1 MTLMTERPGTARHP
15 TKSSFSSQ
23 LSYRRLAFVARAVL
37 MTACLS
43 TTAFAADSAGVTHYS
58 VDPAKSSLEFSFVQA
73 GAQNKGKYTK
83 FPVALDISPDGLAA
97 TRLDVTVEMASY
109 DSGDKDRDDTLR
121 GPDLFSVAKF
131 PQARFTSTQI
141 TRTANGFDAVG
152 KLTIRGVTR
161 DQHVPFT
168 FRSANEQGRAVGYLT
183 GKTTIHRLDF
193 GVGQGDWKSTE
204 WVGNDVTVSYN
215 VRLVPAAH

>member
-1 MTLMTERPGTARHP
+1 MTERSGTGI
-15 TKSSFSSQ
+15 
-23 LSYRRLAFVARAVL
+23 RAVL
-37 MTACLS
+37 MTALLS
-43 TTAFAADSAGVTHYS
+43 TTAFAAGPAGVMRYS

-73 GAQNKGKYTK
+73 GAQNKGKFAK
-83 FPVALDISPDGLAA
+83 FPVMFEASPDGLSA
-97 TRLDVTVEMASY
+97 TRLDVTVEMASM

-121 GPDLFSVAKF
+121 GADLFSVARF

-141 TRTANGFDAVG
+141 IKTAAGFDAVG

-161 DQHVPFT
+161 DQHVPLT
-168 FRSANEQGRAVGYLT
+168 FRTANEQGHAVGYLA

-204 WVGNDVTVSYN
+204 WVGNDITVSYN
-215 VRLVPAAH
+215 VRLVQAAQ